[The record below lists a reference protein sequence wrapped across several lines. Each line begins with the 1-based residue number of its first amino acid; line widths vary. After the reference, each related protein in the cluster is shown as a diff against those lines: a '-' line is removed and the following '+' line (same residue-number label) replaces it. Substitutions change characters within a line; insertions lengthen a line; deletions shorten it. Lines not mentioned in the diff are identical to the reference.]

1 VRMAGNFGSIRNP
14 RLPAHM
20 RVISSRSS
28 MTGLSSHRA
37 RRRRSGIGV
46 RVASPLIV
54 NHHQKRASSLVSP
67 AGSSSVMEATR
78 PGARI
83 AWFMAI
89 HMPAHLDP
97 ELEALTLLTMSA
109 GLGTSVIGGQ
119 SSAGQAQAVIDYH
132 LYRLFPGSRPRCT
145 ESP

>member
-1 VRMAGNFGSIRNP
+1 MRLPRARASAGVSRALRAPVISKAGTSIARSSSSVRMAGNFGSIRNP

-20 RVISSRSS
+20 SVISSRSS

-89 HMPAHLDP
+89 QPP
-97 ELEALTLLTMSA
+97 
-109 GLGTSVIGGQ
+109 
-119 SSAGQAQAVIDYH
+119 
-132 LYRLFPGSRPRCT
+132 
-145 ESP
+145 